1 MPEDIVQLL
10 SDSKDMLEDP
20 SNSNIN
26 FFDLDTNFDQP
37 NGMKTQRAQGE
48 NTDLID

>member
-1 MPEDIVQLL
+1 MPEDIINML

-26 FFDLDTNFDQP
+26 FFDLD
-37 NGMKTQRAQGE
+37 
-48 NTDLID
+48 IDEE